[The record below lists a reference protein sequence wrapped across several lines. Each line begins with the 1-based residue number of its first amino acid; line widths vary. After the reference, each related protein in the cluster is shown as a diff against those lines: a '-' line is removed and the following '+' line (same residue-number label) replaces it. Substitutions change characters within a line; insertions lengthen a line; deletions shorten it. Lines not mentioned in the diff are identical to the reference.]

1 MTPLHC
7 QGGGGNCNSREVYVV
22 DAICEGRCGDKKT
35 EEDGAMRNW
44 QRTLHSRMFPPLVG
58 EGFTFGVELL
68 SPRDPSLASTFCDA
82 VALVRPYRPAYY
94 ILPMKAPYFTASGC
108 SGLQTAV
115 DCVRQIGGRVI
126 LTVTATMSADDN
138 NNMAATYEGV
148 RRILHDFVV
157 KRGGDSLLL
166 LRGDAMLQR
175 QGDQA
180 SSQTKER
187 HGDFQDSVE
196 LLQFV
201 AREVKGLAD
210 APVSLFSSGY
220 SQGHPMD
227 RIWDGDRQAS
237 LSFMEEL
244 SNGINERG
252 VDNTGHL
259 STRTWDAACVNVRK
273 LIHRVEQV
281 LSLRDVP
288 SDLPH
293 DARQRAVQTLVL
305 EKILRHGV
313 RGIITQMLTSAE
325 EFNAYV
331 NDVRRELR
339 HADAGELVDE
349 VVVLPT
355 IMAPLAAEEYTRLLL
370 FTKTIPSAAVQ
381 QALRAYRD
389 GLKAAVAS
397 ATRLGTS
404 DEEKVCALMSTKTAL
419 EETFRRRL
427 EDETLAMC
435 RTLFLSGHRHLN
447 CSAFKST
454 YLPLLLR
461 LLDRLQEEANGHC
474 GASPVRGSCP
484 SFL

>member
-1 MTPLHC
+1 
-7 QGGGGNCNSREVYVV
+7 
-22 DAICEGRCGDKKT
+22 
-35 EEDGAMRNW
+35 MRNW
-44 QRTLHSRMFPPLVG
+44 QHTLQSHMSPSLVG
-58 EGFTFGVELL
+58 GGFTFGIELL
-68 SPRDPSLASTFCDA
+68 SPRDPSLSSTFYDA

-126 LTVTATMSADDN
+126 LTVTATMCADDN
-138 NNMAATYEGV
+138 NNNNDMAATYEGV

-157 KRGGDSLLL
+157 KRKGDSLLL

-175 QGDQA
+175 QGEQA

-187 HGDFQDSVE
+187 QGDFQDSVE

-201 AREVKGLAD
+201 AREVKGLTD

-227 RIWDGDRQAS
+227 RIWGSDRQAS
-237 LSFMEEL
+237 LAFMEEL
-244 SNGINERG
+244 SNGIKERG
-252 VDNTGHL
+252 VDTTAHL
-259 STRTWDAACVNVRK
+259 PTRTWDVACAHVRN

-281 LSLRDVP
+281 LSLRDLP

-293 DARQRAVQTLVL
+293 DARQRALQTLVR

-331 NDVRRELR
+331 DDVRRELR
-339 HADAGELVDE
+339 HADAGVLVDE
-349 VVVLPT
+349 IVVWPT
-355 IMAPLAAEEYTRLLL
+355 IMAPLAAEEYTRLLF

-397 ATRLGTS
+397 ATGLVAS
-404 DEEKVCALMSTKTAL
+404 DEERVCALMSTKTAL
-419 EETFRRRL
+419 EETFRRKL

-435 RTLFLSGHRHLN
+435 RTLFRSGHRHLN

-454 YLPLLLR
+454 HLPLLLR
-461 LLDRLQEEANGHC
+461 LLDRLQEETNGHC
-474 GASPVRGSCP
+474 GASPARGG
-484 SFL
+484 